1 MRNLFNFIE
10 TPVNSQQSPEKIRG
24 DDDTSWGPINHHSKP
39 CYTFNAINLKPAFAI
54 RYPAAGITIDK
65 NNFSSPF
72 DKKMIQTAA
81 DGPCSADS
89 IQNLPI
95 PEALLHGKYKPNKN
109 GDTIV
114 LGIEG
119 SANKVGVGVLKY
131 SPLKQGGNDDSGSS
145 TEDPGGEPAYY
156 HILSNPR
163 KTYIAP
169 TGQGFLPKQTAT
181 HHQNHIVALVRAALS
196 EAFPGEEHPETL
208 ISASE

>member
-1 MRNLFNFIE
+1 
-10 TPVNSQQSPEKIRG
+10 
-24 DDDTSWGPINHHSKP
+24 
-39 CYTFNAINLKPAFAI
+39 
-54 RYPAAGITIDK
+54 
-65 NNFSSPF
+65 
-72 DKKMIQTAA
+72 MIQTAV

-95 PEALLHGKYKPNKN
+95 PDPSELGNYKPNKN

-114 LGIEG
+114 LGLEG

-131 SPLKQGGNDDSGSS
+131 SPPKAD
-145 TEDPGGEPAYY
+145 TPANY

-196 EAFPGEEHPETL
+196 EAFPDEKHPETL

>member
-1 MRNLFNFIE
+1 
-10 TPVNSQQSPEKIRG
+10 
-24 DDDTSWGPINHHSKP
+24 
-39 CYTFNAINLKPAFAI
+39 
-54 RYPAAGITIDK
+54 
-65 NNFSSPF
+65 
-72 DKKMIQTAA
+72 MIQTAT

-95 PEALLHGKYKPNKN
+95 PDPALLGNYKPNKN

-114 LGIEG
+114 LGLEG

-131 SPLKQGGNDDSGSS
+131 SPQRDGVSDAN
-145 TEDPGGEPAYY
+145 Y

-196 EAFPGEEHPETL
+196 EAFPDEKQPETL
-208 ISASE
+208 LSASESHKP

>member
-1 MRNLFNFIE
+1 MAKK
-10 TPVNSQQSPEKIRG
+10 KIL
-24 DDDTSWGPINHHSKP
+24 DHPLIHTIP
-39 CYTFNAINLKPAFAI
+39 NAIHLNS
-54 RYPAAGITIDK
+54 Y
-65 NNFSSPF
+65 S
-72 DKKMIQTAA
+72 MIQTAV

-95 PEALLHGKYKPNKN
+95 PDPSILGNYERNKN

-131 SPLKQGGNDDSGSS
+131 SPANGSQEA
-145 TEDPGGEPAYY
+145 TY

-163 KTYIAP
+163 KTYISP

-181 HHQNHIVALVRAALS
+181 HHQNHIVALVRAALL
-196 EAFPGEEHPETL
+196 EAFPDEKHPETL

>member
-1 MRNLFNFIE
+1 
-10 TPVNSQQSPEKIRG
+10 
-24 DDDTSWGPINHHSKP
+24 
-39 CYTFNAINLKPAFAI
+39 
-54 RYPAAGITIDK
+54 
-65 NNFSSPF
+65 
-72 DKKMIQTAA
+72 MIKTAA

-95 PEALLHGKYKPNKN
+95 PDASILGSYKPNKN

-131 SPLKQGGNDDSGSS
+131 STGNHNSNDNANGQ
-145 TEDPGGEPAYY
+145 AYY

-169 TGQGFLPKQTAT
+169 TGQGFLPKETAT
-181 HHQNHIVALVRAALS
+181 HHQNHIVGLVRAALS
-196 EAFPGEEHPETL
+196 EAFPDEEHPETL
-208 ISASE
+208 ISASEC

>member
-1 MRNLFNFIE
+1 
-10 TPVNSQQSPEKIRG
+10 
-24 DDDTSWGPINHHSKP
+24 
-39 CYTFNAINLKPAFAI
+39 
-54 RYPAAGITIDK
+54 
-65 NNFSSPF
+65 
-72 DKKMIQTAA
+72 MIQTAI

-95 PEALLHGKYKPNKN
+95 PEVALYGNYKPNKY

-119 SANKVGVGVLKY
+119 SANKVGVGILKY
-131 SPLKQGGNDDSGSS
+131 SPLKRRHDAATNDVD
-145 TEDPGGEPAYY
+145 EPANY

-181 HHQNHIVALVRAALS
+181 HHQNHIVALVRAALL
-196 EAFPGEEHPETL
+196 EAFPDEDHPETL
-208 ISASE
+208 ISASEYCN